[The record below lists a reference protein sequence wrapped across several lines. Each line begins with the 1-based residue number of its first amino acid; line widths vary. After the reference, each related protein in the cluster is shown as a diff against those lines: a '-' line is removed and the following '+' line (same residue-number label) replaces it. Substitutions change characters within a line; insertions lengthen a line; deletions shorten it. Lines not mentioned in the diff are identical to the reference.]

1 MEFNLG
7 YIIFGI
13 GWPVLILAT
22 IWIWYKTEHL
32 PEVAKTFLHI
42 TLVSFFALGYTCTM
56 YWQGASW
63 FVGVL
68 PSFVVFLVLV
78 VATLR
83 GALPEIKRETPHGKM
98 HPR

>member
-1 MEFNLG
+1 METYLA

-13 GWPVLILAT
+13 GWPVLIIAT
-22 IWIWYKTEHL
+22 IWIWYRTEHL
-32 PEVAKTFLHI
+32 PEEAKTFLHI
-42 TLVSFFALGYTCTM
+42 LLITFFALGYTCTM

-63 FVGVL
+63 VVGVV